1 MVQKDGSSIKNYLS
15 VKDKYITMIRE
26 ILNTL
31 EILTEST
38 GLAGRK
44 PGDVFQN
51 PDGNQLVFTSIQFFP
66 EGGGKYTKEELDQ
79 AVNQVADGIE
89 VQWTNS
95 PSAKTGGFAIASF
108 SSEQGEQYF
117 GRYFEQIKPNLTS
130 NFFPNKIGDYSFA
143 GKAAAK
149 AQAGLSPQDL
159 LSDKVDLTASDI
171 ISQLEA
177 SLGKNNPLF
186 VLAQRVASGEKLPLH
201 FTAPDDISFSAFR
214 DYFCEILQPM
224 ALQTGN
230 YTGNAGEAAE
240 IFMDGTFEDTLITFD
255 TSKTAGLSDS
265 ILTNP
270 SGKIVKVST
279 KGGAG
284 AKASVKNLLDSVE
297 EMKQT
302 PAGNRLIR
310 KYQETI
316 SLLEDMKR
324 EGQAGAPL
332 MLGVKFGI
340 INDKEASQI
349 EDLKNMA
356 PINLDD
362 IDKVNISSRLKK
374 MALSRDTKTPEN
386 TSLYFHLIAEV
397 AHKAAD
403 RVNSSTDFPKAAS
416 DILNNGALVQVYTK
430 AKEGKDTWVLQE
442 FNTVYPGDSIKGV
455 YLSAGKTYYSTGIKG
470 NFTFKIDKG
479 SGVSKDDDTEEATP
493 TSAKKKPDIEL
504 GKAAKQIATGR
515 TARPETPKPKVGDVG
530 RAKRK

>member
-1 MVQKDGSSIKNYLS
+1 
-15 VKDKYITMIRE
+15 MIRQ

-31 EILTEST
+31 EMLTEST

-44 PGDVFQN
+44 PGDAFKNPEGEQMVFN
-51 PDGNQLVFTSIQFFP
+51 SIQFFP
-66 EGGGKYTKEELDQ
+66 EGGGKYTKEELDDT
-79 AVNQVADGIE
+79 VNQVLDGIE

-108 SSEQGEQYF
+108 SSDKGEQYF
-117 GRYFEQIKPNLTS
+117 GKYFEQIKPNLIG
-130 NFFPNKIGDYSFA
+130 NFFPNKIGEYTFA
-143 GKAAAK
+143 GKSAAK

-159 LSDKVDLTASDI
+159 LSDKIDLTSDDI
-171 ISQLEA
+171 INQLA
-177 SLGKNNPLF
+177 TSLGTDNPLY
-186 VLAQRVASGEKLPLH
+186 VVAQRIANGEKLPIH
-201 FTAPDDISFSAFR
+201 FNAPADASFSAFR

-265 ILTNP
+265 VLTNP
-270 SGKIVKVST
+270 QGKIIKVST

-302 PAGNRLIR
+302 PAGKRLIR
-310 KYQETI
+310 KHQETI
-316 SLLEDMKR
+316 SLLEDIKR
-324 EGQAGAPL
+324 EGQAGSPL

-340 INDKEASQI
+340 INAKEAIQI

-362 IDKVNISSRLKK
+362 IEEVNISSRLKK
-374 MALSRDTKTPEN
+374 MALNRGTKTPEN

-403 RVNSSTDFPKAAS
+403 KVNDATDFPKAAS

-430 AKEGKDTWVLQE
+430 AKEGKDTWILQE

-479 SGVSKDDDTEEATP
+479 TGVPKEDAEETQPTQP
-493 TSAKKKPDIEL
+493 TSTSKKPEL
-504 GKAAKQIATGR
+504 DLNKAAKQIATGR
-515 TARPETPKPKVGDVG
+515 TTRSEKQKPEVGDVG